1 MKKYVIENLIMG
13 EPLLYFDGPKM
24 FILTQDDKLEEKFIA
39 YWIGDKK
46 DRDDYL
52 VIPTTEDL
60 IKKYK
65 NNEIDLNTFLNI
77 NQECRLYS
85 MVYGGE
91 DQIKSISKEEVKK
104 FKMPSKGIYHN
115 K

>member
-1 MKKYVIENLIMG
+1 MEKYVIESLKMG
-13 EPLLYFDGPKM
+13 EELLYFDGLKM
-24 FILTQDDKLEEKFIA
+24 FILNQDNELQRKFIA
-39 YWIGDKK
+39 YWIGSKE
-46 DRDDYL
+46 DRDKFL
-52 VIPTTEDL
+52 IIPTTEEL
-60 IKKYK
+60 IKKYT

-91 DQIKSISKEEVKK
+91 DEIKPISKQELEIL
-104 FKMPSKGIYHN
+104 KMPKKGVYHT